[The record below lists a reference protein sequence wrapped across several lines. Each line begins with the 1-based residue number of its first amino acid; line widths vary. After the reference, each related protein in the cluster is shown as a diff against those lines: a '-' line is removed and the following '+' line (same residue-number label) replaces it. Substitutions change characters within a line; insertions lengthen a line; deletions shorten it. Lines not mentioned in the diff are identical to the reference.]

1 MKIHI
6 TREWLLEKIKA
17 EPDDACCEA
26 GVLHP
31 EAPLPALINTLSP
44 ASTDLEVIAAITQIE
59 AHAEPYRGIFRAAA
73 CEVAGI
79 TPTVY
84 DSLKTGVGR

>member
-1 MKIHI
+1 MKMHI

-31 EAPLPALINTLSP
+31 EAPIPAMIARLTP
-44 ASTDLEVIAAITQIE
+44 ASTDLEVIDVITHIE
-59 AHAEPYRGIFRAAA
+59 AHAEPYRGIFRKAA

-79 TPTVY
+79 TSGVY
-84 DSLKTGVGR
+84 DSLRQGAAR